1 MPTSPPDYFALL
13 SSMTAPLQGTGS
25 PGVPGFSPEEID
37 RKIGELETVLVWLK
51 AQASAVELSIKT
63 LELQRD
69 TLRKWQS
76 TQSTAKEAMK
86 PEQLA
91 AFSAAFHPALWAL
104 SQLTPFAAGKTEKSA
119 VSTGSQQTA
128 RKRKKI

>member
-13 SSMTAPLQGTGS
+13 SSMTAPLQGAGTAGAA
-25 PGVPGFSPEEID
+25 GFGPEEID
-37 RKIGELETVLVWLK
+37 KKIGELETVLVWLK
-51 AQASAVELSIKT
+51 AQAGAVELSIKT

-69 TLRKWQS
+69 TLRKWQT
-76 TQSTAKEAMK
+76 TQSTAQQAMN

-104 SQLTPFAAGKTEKSA
+104 SQLSPFTAGKPGKSTA
-119 VSTGSQQTA
+119 PDMPPAAA
-128 RKRKKI
+128 RKRKKT